1 MTDNKS
7 SQPSTGREAGRLEGT
22 IVRKTGGGY
31 HVKIDGGSVRVC
43 TLRSRLRKDLDVERK
58 STDRSAGFGKQ
69 IARANSAHGISVGDR
84 VRLTPAPDNEGVI
97 DELLPRRS
105 AFMRRSPGKYQRNQV
120 LVSNLDA
127 ALIVFSLT
135 QPKLNPAA
143 LDRFLVAAHSQDLDI
158 VICFNKVDL
167 IKDQRDA
174 TGPAERYR
182 EIGYRAILASA
193 TQGDGIPQVAEV
205 LAGRMTALIGPSGV
219 GKSSLLAALDPS
231 IHVRIG
237 EVRGKHQKGSHTTTD
252 VTMLSIQLPDNASGV
267 REALV
272 VDMPGLREL
281 GLAHLDPG
289 ELDGYFP
296 EIAPLKGECRFAG
309 KCLHR
314 AEPDCAVRAAVEAGT
329 VLAERYESYL
339 KMLVY
344 LEEQQQK
351 W

>member
-1 MTDNKS
+1 M
-7 SQPSTGREAGRLEGT
+7 
-22 IVRKTGGGY
+22 IVRKTSGGY
-31 HVKIDGGSVRVC
+31 HVRVDGGSVRVC
-43 TLRSRLRKDLDVERK
+43 TLRSRLRKELDAEGK
-58 STDRSAGFGKQ
+58 STDRSASFGKQ
-69 IARANSAHGISVGDR
+69 IARASSAHGMGVGDR

-105 AFMRRSPGKYQRNQV
+105 AFLRRSPGKYQRNQV
-120 LVSNLDA
+120 LVANLDA
-127 ALIVFSLT
+127 ALIVVSLA

-167 IKDQRDA
+167 IDKVRA
-174 TGPAERYR
+174 AAPAERYR
-182 EIGYRAILASA
+182 KIGYRAILTST
-193 TQGDGIPQVAEV
+193 TQGDGVPQVAEF

-219 GKSSLLAALDPS
+219 GKSSLVAALDPS
-231 IHVRIG
+231 IQVRVG
-237 EVRGKHQKGSHTTTD
+237 EVRGKHLKGAHTTTD
-252 VTMLSIQLPDNASGV
+252 VTLFSIQLPDNASGV
-267 REALV
+267 REASV

-281 GLAHLDPG
+281 GLAHLEPE

-314 AEPDCAVRAAVEAGT
+314 AEPGCAVRAAVEAGAI
-329 VLAERYESYL
+329 LAERYESYL
-339 KMLVY
+339 KMLAY
-344 LEEQQQK
+344 LETQQQK